1 MDEFSDTSKS
11 LKPLARPQVVILPEQ
26 CEKQTRTAD
35 FGQRKKSVLKS
46 VFLVLLSIFLLVAAL
61 CFGLW
66 IIQTRIQYITQ
77 NIKDGNANELSS
89 HHQTEGRSFDQKPW
103 LSDKPANY
111 MHVKDKDEDADI
123 PLKSNDDDLKG
134 KEQIKEISFDLIFD
148 RPVVKIGTHTL
159 LMKNTEKVQQW
170 FQDRFESLVNTTN
183 SAKDVDSNIVKKDLL
198 DSNVQLQG
206 VQEAK
211 EDNHQNLVGAYS
223 KVNATVLR
231 KNLGA

>member
-159 LMKNTEKVQQW
+159 LMKNTEKVKVTKTKTSKVLKN
-170 FQDRFESLVNTTN
+170 FDGKS
-183 SAKDVDSNIVKKDLL
+183 SAGKDTRLERKTAQPYLLRRRRKDL
-198 DSNVQLQG
+198 
-206 VQEAK
+206 
-211 EDNHQNLVGAYS
+211 
-223 KVNATVLR
+223 
-231 KNLGA
+231 